1 MLGALLTLFAFG
13 LAGVVLFAVAMALL
27 GVVFSVVFGVAGFL
41 LFKVAPLLLLGWLI
55 LKLIGRRGGRSRRL
69 SAADRKWLDS

>member
-13 LAGVVLFAVAMALL
+13 LVGVVLFAVAMALL
-27 GVVFSVVFGVAGFL
+27 GVVFSVVFGVTSFV

-55 LKLIGRRGGRSRRL
+55 VKLIGRRGCGSRRL